1 MPVQPIRNM
10 HNPSLLLKLAQIN
23 QTTASTCGVFLFTR
37 AAKLTL
43 RIVWLLP
50 RITLA
55 ELIYQAFEFQQ
66 IRHPEERTILA
77 YDDLRI
83 GSNEIRPLRRN
94 RANRDIIDPEQE
106 TSSVTVVSLAHASD
120 LPAAERMERMR
131 YPYPLHTDPRI
142 TYIGRSRRR
151 ARMGALRASTTTS
164 A

>member
-1 MPVQPIRNM
+1 MRR
-10 HNPSLLLKLAQIN
+10 LLFYSSGEID
-23 QTTASTCGVFLFTR
+23 
-37 AAKLTL
+37 LTHS
-43 RIVWLLP
+43 RLLS

-66 IRHPEERTILA
+66 IRHAEERTILA

-94 RANRDIIDPEQE
+94 RADRDIIDSEQE

-131 YPYPLHTDPRI
+131 DAHKMHRWD
-142 TYIGRSRRR
+142 RSTCT
-151 ARMGALRASTTTS
+151 LS
-164 A
+164 

>member
-1 MPVQPIRNM
+1 MPVQQIRNK

-43 RIVWLLP
+43 RIVWPLP

-55 ELIYQAFEFQQ
+55 DLIYQAFEFQQ
-66 IRHPEERTILA
+66 IRHAEERTILA

-83 GSNEIRPLRRN
+83 GSNAIRPLRRD
-94 RANRDIIDPEQE
+94 RADRDIIDPEQE

-120 LPAAERMERMR
+120 LPAAERVERMR
-131 YPYPLHTDPRI
+131 DAHKTHR
-142 TYIGRSRRR
+142 
-151 ARMGALRASTTTS
+151 
-164 A
+164 

>member
-1 MPVQPIRNM
+1 MPIQQIRNV
-10 HNPSLLLKLAQIN
+10 HDPSLLLQLTRANQIP
-23 QTTASTCGVFLFTR
+23 TSTCGVFSFTI

-50 RITLA
+50 PITLA

-66 IRHPEERTILA
+66 IRHAEKRTILA

-94 RANRDIIDPEQE
+94 RADRDIIAPEQE

-120 LPAAERMERMR
+120 LPAAERMERMSDAHKTHR
-131 YPYPLHTDPRI
+131 
-142 TYIGRSRRR
+142 
-151 ARMGALRASTTTS
+151 
-164 A
+164 